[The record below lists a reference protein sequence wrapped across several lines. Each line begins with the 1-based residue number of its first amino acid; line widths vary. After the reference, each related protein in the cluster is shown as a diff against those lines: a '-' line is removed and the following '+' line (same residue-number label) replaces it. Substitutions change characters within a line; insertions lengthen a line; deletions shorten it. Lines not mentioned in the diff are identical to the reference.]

1 MSYHRSKAPLALME
15 QIIMIFVFALA
26 AAVCLQ
32 AFVYSDTLSKKGEQ
46 RDLAVTRAQK
56 LAEYCKAEQGNLDEV
71 SRIFPATR
79 KEDGLSVRYPEEKM
93 RMYLRVIQSDEY
105 YEKAIISVEDEK
117 GEEIFSIQTAWQKGG
132 AS

>member
-46 RDLAVTRAQK
+46 RDLAVIRAQK

-71 SRIFPATR
+71 SWIFPATR
-79 KEDGLSVRYPEEKM
+79 KEDGLSVQYPEEKM